1 MAEHTQAA
9 ALIAPFIAM
18 AFAMVWMTLRY
29 RNLSHKYAAL
39 KRDRAI
45 RTAELSRVLRE
56 TRDRIM
62 SWPIDDHETCMCGSL
77 VSGHGIGDGHSPV
90 SVADHA
96 ARGIVEEIDAVL
108 PPRQSGLPGL

>member
-1 MAEHTQAA
+1 MAERIQAA

-45 RTAELSRVLRE
+45 RTAELRKVLRE
-56 TRDRIM
+56 TRDRIT
-62 SWPIDDHETCMCGSL
+62 SWPIDDTETCMCGSP

-90 SVADHA
+90 SMSDHA
-96 ARGIVEEIDAVL
+96 RVTIRDEIDKVL
-108 PPRQSGLPGL
+108 E

>member
-1 MAEHTQAA
+1 MTERIQAA

-62 SWPIDDHETCMCGSL
+62 SWPIDDHETCMCGSP
-77 VSGHGIGDGHSPV
+77 VNDHGIGDGHSPV
-90 SVADHA
+90 SMADHA
-96 ARGIVEEIDAVL
+96 LVTIRDEIDKVL
-108 PPRQSGLPGL
+108 E

>member
-1 MAEHTQAA
+1 MTERIQAA

-18 AFAMVWMTLRY
+18 AFAMIWMTLRY

-39 KRDRAI
+39 KADRA
-45 RTAELSRVLRE
+45 LLRKTLHE

-62 SWPIDDHETCMCGSL
+62 CMCGSP

-90 SVADHA
+90 SVSDHA
-96 ARGIVEEIDAVL
+96 IKGIVEAIDETLAE
-108 PPRQSGLPGL
+108 

>member
-1 MAEHTQAA
+1 MTERIQAA

-18 AFAMVWMTLRY
+18 AFAMIWMTLRY

-39 KRDRAI
+39 KANRA
-45 RTAELSRVLRE
+45 LLRKTLHE

-62 SWPIDDHETCMCGSL
+62 TWPIDDTDTCMCGSP

-90 SVADHA
+90 SMSDHA
-96 ARGIVEEIDAVL
+96 LVTIRDEIDKVL
-108 PPRQSGLPGL
+108 E

>member
-1 MAEHTQAA
+1 MSERIQAA

-18 AFAMVWMTLRY
+18 AFAMIWMTLRY

-39 KRDRAI
+39 KANRA
-45 RTAELSRVLRE
+45 LLRKTLHE

-62 SWPIDDHETCMCGSL
+62 TWPIDDTDTCMCGGP

-90 SVADHA
+90 SMSDHA
-96 ARGIVEEIDAVL
+96 LVMIRDEIDKVL
-108 PPRQSGLPGL
+108 E

>member
-1 MAEHTQAA
+1 MTERIQAA

-18 AFAMVWMTLRY
+18 AFAMIWMTLRY

-39 KRDRAI
+39 KANRA
-45 RTAELSRVLRE
+45 LLRKTLHE

-62 SWPIDDHETCMCGSL
+62 SWPIDDTETCMCGNP

-90 SVADHA
+90 SMADHA
-96 ARGIVEEIDAVL
+96 LVTIRDEIDKVL
-108 PPRQSGLPGL
+108 E

>member
-1 MAEHTQAA
+1 MSERLQAA

-39 KRDRAI
+39 KANRA
-45 RTAELSRVLRE
+45 LLRKTLHE

-62 SWPIDDHETCMCGSL
+62 SWPIDDTETCMCGSP

-90 SVADHA
+90 SMSDHA
-96 ARGIVEEIDAVL
+96 LVMIRDEIDKVL
-108 PPRQSGLPGL
+108 E

>member
-1 MAEHTQAA
+1 MSERVQAV
-9 ALIAPFIAM
+9 ALVAPFLAM

-39 KRDRAI
+39 KANRA
-45 RTAELSRVLRE
+45 LLRKTLHE

-62 SWPIDDHETCMCGSL
+62 TWPIDDTDTCMCGSP

-90 SVADHA
+90 SMSDHA
-96 ARGIVEEIDAVL
+96 LVTIRDEIDKVL
-108 PPRQSGLPGL
+108 E